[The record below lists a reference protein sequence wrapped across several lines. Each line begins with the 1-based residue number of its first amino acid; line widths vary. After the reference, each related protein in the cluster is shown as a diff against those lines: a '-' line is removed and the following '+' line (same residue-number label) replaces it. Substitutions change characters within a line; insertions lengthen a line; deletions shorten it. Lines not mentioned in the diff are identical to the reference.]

1 MTLLRYWG
9 DAETMMTEYT
19 RDNDQKDELDKKEQ
33 LMRDQTMKLQREK
46 KDKDDKYQA
55 AVKRHGDD
63 MAKLRTSVDNGATLN
78 NEDERRLMLWEEG
91 GEIPDESELGIRDS
105 MAMMLFQGGSS
116 RINAATMRN
125 LKA

>member
-1 MTLLRYWG
+1 
-9 DAETMMTEYT
+9 
-19 RDNDQKDELDKKEQ
+19 
-33 LMRDQTMKLQREK
+33 
-46 KDKDDKYQA
+46 
-55 AVKRHGDD
+55 